1 MKGRITAAV
10 AAASFVGV
18 ALSGCGVSLLNDLPA
33 ASTTT
38 TASTAAETSID
49 DGPEQARLI
58 GVADSCL
65 VGRAIADGG
74 TSLLLDTGYADDEV
88 SMEELACVL
97 VALDTPEYVIDHIE
111 STRALDGQ
119 QTAEW
124 GDFSARWTY
133 HPDSGIQMS
142 LIDKSRL

>member
-1 MKGRITAAV
+1 MKSRAV
-10 AAASFVGV
+10 AAIAAASLIGT
-18 ALSGCGVSLLNDLPA
+18 ALSGCGVSLLDSPSA
-33 ASTTT
+33 
-38 TASTAAETSID
+38 TSAVEEKSVD
-49 DGPEQARLI
+49 VDVDKTPGQARLI
-58 GVADSCL
+58 GVADSCQ

-74 TSLLLDTGYADDEV
+74 TSLLLDTGYSDDEV

-97 VALDTPEYVIDHIE
+97 IALDTPEYVIDHIE

-119 QTAEW
+119 QTGDW

>member
-1 MKGRITAAV
+1 MKGRTASAIAAV
-10 AAASFVGV
+10 SFVGA
-18 ALSGCGVSLLNDLPA
+18 ALSGCGVSLLNDPPA
-33 ASTTT
+33 TSA
-38 TASTAAETSID
+38 AAEKSVDKT
-49 DGPEQARLI
+49 PEQARLI

-74 TSLLLDTGYADDEV
+74 TSLLLDTGYSDDEV

-111 STRALDGQ
+111 ATRALDGQ